1 MSKNKKGAEVGRLV
15 EWILQYFRQKIKL
28 VRFLKTNKQSQ
39 RTQSTYEAPILAVM
53 FRRENQQDF
62 VRGDWTQG

>member
-39 RTQSTYEAPILAVM
+39 RTQSTYEARILAVM